1 MATFISR
8 SLRFATTIHST
19 RHARAFHSTRAIR
32 ALNPLLRPAAGKS
45 ASHEGEEDPLFGYCS
60 KYSTPP
66 PNKFTTLHNSSQI
79 HYPGGADKTVSA
91 LQGQLLKLLMRMTRP
106 QLVLELG
113 CFMGYSAMA
122 MADGMPKGAKLYTCE
137 KDPKAAQL
145 ARDLFIKEGYDESSE
160 KNVQNIV
167 KIELLEGDALSN
179 ADKGNYINYYNF
191 ILDNDLLSQN
201 GYILADNVLF
211 RGLVLQSKENSSA
224 LPSPPPSPEL
234 SPVASNS
241 TSDIKQARKD
251 SSQKTADH
259 MDNFN
264 KHVKNDPRVTVVVLP
279 VFDGLSVIMK
289 NEI

>member
-32 ALNPLLRPAAGKS
+32 ALNPMLRPAAGKS
-45 ASHEGEEDPLFGYCS
+45 ASHEGGEDPLFGYCS

-160 KNVQNIV
+160 KNVQNVV
-167 KIELLEGDALSN
+167 KIELLEGDALSS
-179 ADKGNYINYYNF
+179 
-191 ILDNDLLSQN
+191 LELLAKQKIKFDAN

-289 NEI
+289 NDI